1 MREAGIDSK
10 PAKLDD
16 TQWRPSFRGAP
27 LRLTVDLIS
36 LIVRR
41 RGSRHPSP
49 EVFSA
54 WKDVFVPETQGQGP
68 ADRSPEG
75 RADRRGERNQ
85 RQAARQCAIL
95 ETASLSELG
104 DHLLLRL
111 SGWISP
117 PVRERPVGDA
127 TRPAQPAGRT
137 LQAPRREKHGR
148 PPLGRWGPPEPLLW
162 RTAGIRSR
170 AAAPHDPC
178 VCGAPPLLSARGT
191 YP

>member
-1 MREAGIDSK
+1 ME
-10 PAKLDD
+10 
-16 TQWRPSFRGAP
+16 RPFP
-27 LRLTVDLIS
+27 
-36 LIVRR
+36 
-41 RGSRHPSP
+41 
-49 EVFSA
+49 
-54 WKDVFVPETQGQGP
+54 VPETQGQGL

-137 LQAPRREKHGR
+137 LQSTAQGKA
-148 PPLGRWGPPEPLLW
+148 
-162 RTAGIRSR
+162 RTAPTGEVGTAR
-170 AAAPHDPC
+170 ALALAH
-178 VCGAPPLLSARGT
+178 RRH
-191 YP
+191 

>member
-1 MREAGIDSK
+1 VE
-10 PAKLDD
+10 
-16 TQWRPSFRGAP
+16 RPFP
-27 LRLTVDLIS
+27 
-36 LIVRR
+36 
-41 RGSRHPSP
+41 
-49 EVFSA
+49 
-54 WKDVFVPETQGQGP
+54 VPETQGQGHV
-68 ADRSPEG
+68 DRSPEG

-111 SGWISP
+111 PGWISP
-117 PVRERPVGDA
+117 PIRERLVVTQRGPRNQRA
-127 TRPAQPAGRT
+127 APCR
-137 LQAPRREKHGR
+137 APRRKKHGR